1 MLALHLLLGAFFF
14 VWGAAFGSFLNV
26 VVYRLPRGMSLVRPG
41 SHCTSCGAPVR
52 ARHNVPVLGWLI
64 LRGRC
69 ADCGAP
75 FSVRYAL
82 VELLTA
88 LLAVALF
95 LRLRSVLPADAEP
108 VAWVAAYL
116 PLFFLL
122 FTLLATVFID
132 AESFVIPGSLVT
144 PGIAVGL
151 AAPLVAQAAGGR
163 VLVSFGEAAVG
174 AAAAG
179 GALLLVALGFLLVR
193 RREGLGEGDVI
204 LVMLIGAFLGPV
216 SLLFVFLASS
226 LQGLAFSALFWRR
239 VRAQGLRIPFGPFLA
254 LAALEWLFF
263 SDLMLSG
270 FEQWSALS

>member
-1 MLALHLLLGAFFF
+1 MVAIQALLASFFF

-26 VVYRLPRGMSLVRPG
+26 VVYRLPRGLSVVRPA
-41 SHCTSCGAPVR
+41 SRCTSCGAAIR
-52 ARHNVPVLGWLI
+52 ARHNIPVLGWFI

-82 VELLTA
+82 VELLTG
-88 LLAVALF
+88 LLSVALY
-95 LRLRSVLPADAEP
+95 LRLSHVLPADAEP
-108 VAWVAAYL
+108 LAWAVAFA
-116 PLFFLL
+116 PLFF
-122 FTLLATVFID
+122 FVFVLLAVVFID

-144 PGIAVGL
+144 PGIAVGAL
-151 AAPLVAQAAGGR
+151 APLLAEAAGGR
-163 VLVSFGEAAVG
+163 VIVPFGDALVG
-174 AAAAG
+174 AAAG
-179 GALLLVALGFLLVR
+179 GGTLLLVALGFLVIR

-226 LQGLAFSALFWRR
+226 LQGLLFTGVFWRR

-263 SDLMLSG
+263 SDLLLTG
-270 FEQWSALS
+270 FLEWSALS

>member
-1 MLALHLLLGAFFF
+1 MLAIPALLVAFFF
-14 VWGAAFGSFLNV
+14 VWGASFGSFLNV
-26 VVYRLPRGMSLVRPG
+26 VVYRLPRGLSLVRPG
-41 SHCTSCGAPVR
+41 SRCTSCGAPIR
-52 ARHNVPVLGWLI
+52 ARHNIPVLGWLI

-95 LRLRSVLPADAEP
+95 LRVAAVLPADAEP
-108 VAWVAAYL
+108 LAWVAAYL
-116 PLFFLL
+116 PLFFFL
-122 FTLLATVFID
+122 FVLLAVVFID

-144 PGIAVGL
+144 PGIGVGL
-151 AAPLVAQAAGGR
+151 LAPLVAEAAGGR
-163 VLVSFGEAAVG
+163 VLVPFGEAAVG
-174 AAAAG
+174 AAAGG
-179 GALLLVALGFLLVR
+179 GALLLIAIGFLVLR

-204 LVMLIGAFLGPV
+204 LVMFIGAFLGPL

-226 LQGLAFSALFWRR
+226 VQGLLFSALFWRR
-239 VRAQGLRIPFGPFLA
+239 VRAQGLRIPFGPFLS

-263 SDLMLSG
+263 SDLLLSG
-270 FEQWSALS
+270 FERWSALS